1 MKHRKGQNVT
11 DIVAALAVAG
21 LVSAGFSVG
30 LETRVLTDA
39 EQPGAPGLEGAPWL
53 SS

>member
-21 LVSAGFSVG
+21 LVSVGFSVM
-30 LETRVLTDA
+30 
-39 EQPGAPGLEGAPWL
+39 LEGRALADQPEQRVWTEHNGGHQ
-53 SS
+53 